1 MKYPSWDSFVG
12 KNSDDTRHS
21 FEALARFLFR
31 EKYHLGDSL
40 PYYKNHPGNETDTVE
55 IDGEVVGFQAK
66 YFEGEIDA
74 KQIKMSV
81 EKAIQYN
88 PKQTKIIIYTDR
100 KSVV

>member
-66 YFEGEIDA
+66 YFEGEDTY
-74 KQIKMSV
+74 
-81 EKAIQYN
+81 EN
-88 PKQTKIIIYTDR
+88 
-100 KSVV
+100 